1 MQDGFS
7 SSGWVW
13 PSSRTPTVPG
23 RSWLIVWG
31 TCRLPIGGC
40 AHFPRWRVNS
50 GADRRLPARR
60 RLSTGNL
67 AALEFTSSELP
78 GRFPTVY
85 AGQRLNHRES
95 GGMADAPDLGS
106 GARKGVGVRLPP
118 LAQSDQA
125 VPAATSTTSMPRPGL
140 LPLSLPL
147 TPETRAAPGHPR
159 GDRHDLLQRGRD
171 LRREPD
177 ALKRIVEVEP
187 GRRAPARRVD
197 RPDVDAD
204 ERALPLGQLP
214 PSPFG
219 ARSLRW
225 K

>member
-1 MQDGFS
+1 MASLRAAGSGPRLEHPLFPAAHGS
-7 SSGWVW
+7 SYGVLAVCLLAGALTLLAGESI
-13 PSSRTPTVPG
+13 PEPTDV
-23 RSWLIVWG
+23 S
-31 TCRLPIGGC
+31 
-40 AHFPRWRVNS
+40 
-50 GADRRLPARR
+50 LPADVSYRQSRR
-60 RLSTGNL
+60 RR
-67 AALEFTSSELP
+67 FTSTELP

-177 ALKRIVEVEP
+177 ALQRIVEVGP